1 VTSHDARFTIRTHN
15 VSDYFVDP
23 AKRPASPA
31 RARERARA
39 QPNGTRVSTFPSFCA
54 ARSSDKRGRLFPAAC
69 SKQLIDTH
77 GASDE
82 GKCKNIIT
90 RTRGVPS
97 RAVESARARRESR
110 QVFSSFPFFFFSL
123 SLSLSFFLII
133 VRAKSISRFHS
144 WVASS
149 CRVSAAALLNV
160 RDFYASLA
168 HFHRARVGRLIF
180 RVVVWRCCL
189 MRWAGRVSNMQRRRI
204 SARASFSVAEACAF
218 LHIRSP
224 PLLPQ

>member
-23 AKRPASPA
+23 AKRPAPPA
-31 RARERARA
+31 RARAR
-39 QPNGTRVSTFPSFCA
+39 PNGTRVSTFPSFCA

-97 RAVESARARRESR
+97 RAVESARARARTPR
-110 QVFSSFPFFFFSL
+110 VAPGFLFFPFFFLLSL
-123 SLSLSFFLII
+123 SLSLSFF
-133 VRAKSISRFHS
+133 F
-144 WVASS
+144 
-149 CRVSAAALLNV
+149 N
-160 RDFYASLA
+160 
-168 HFHRARVGRLIF
+168 HRAR
-180 RVVVWRCCL
+180 
-189 MRWAGRVSNMQRRRI
+189 
-204 SARASFSVAEACAF
+204 
-218 LHIRSP
+218 
-224 PLLPQ
+224 

>member
-23 AKRPASPA
+23 AKRPALP
-31 RARERARA
+31 ARA

-54 ARSSDKRGRLFPAAC
+54 ARSSDKRGRLFLSAC

-90 RTRGVPS
+90 RTCGVPS
-97 RAVESARARRESR
+97 RAVESAARARARAKGR
-110 QVFSSFPFFFFSL
+110 ARFSLPFFFLSL
-123 SLSLSFFLII
+123 SLSLSLFLII
-133 VRAKSISRFHS
+133 VRAKSISRFHG

-149 CRVSAAALLNV
+149 CRSGVSQCPGFLRVVSAFPSRASAPRPFNISCRCLAMLLDALSGSSVEYATPPHIGSRVAFGCTFLRIRSSALLP
-160 RDFYASLA
+160 
-168 HFHRARVGRLIF
+168 H
-180 RVVVWRCCL
+180 
-189 MRWAGRVSNMQRRRI
+189 
-204 SARASFSVAEACAF
+204 
-218 LHIRSP
+218 
-224 PLLPQ
+224 